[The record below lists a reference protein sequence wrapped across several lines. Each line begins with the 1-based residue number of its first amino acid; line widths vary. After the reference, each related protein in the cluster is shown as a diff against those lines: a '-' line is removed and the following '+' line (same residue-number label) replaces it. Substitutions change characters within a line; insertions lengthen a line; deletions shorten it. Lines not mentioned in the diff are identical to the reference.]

1 MTVGQLKN
9 LISII
14 PDDVEVEADTEWEC
28 GPVPLGKGYLI
39 KDSLIFIHDGD
50 ENQEREYEAKLKAEQ
65 PKCMDLPKVSIHGA
79 NKPGQEM
86 SETVH
91 KVIADMEYKFEIG
104 AIIALLRK
112 LLMATWDFNIAHR
125 KHMGVLVE
133 DMLNFLI
140 DAMEEELEKEEK
152 EAINGTKV

>member
-9 LISII
+9 LILII

-79 NKPGQEM
+79 NKP
-86 SETVH
+86 
-91 KVIADMEYKFEIG
+91 D
-104 AIIALLRK
+104 IAL
-112 LLMATWDFNIAHR
+112 
-125 KHMGVLVE
+125 GVGRGGLHVPAE
-133 DMLNFLI
+133 LYF
-140 DAMEEELEKEEK
+140 AMK
-152 EAINGTKV
+152 NGK

>member
-9 LISII
+9 IISVI
-14 PDDVEVEADTEWEC
+14 PDDVEVEADTQWEC

-39 KDSLIFIHDGD
+39 KDSLIFIHDGI
-50 ENQEREYEAKLKAEQ
+50 ESQEREYEAKLKSEQ
-65 PKCMDLPKVSIHGA
+65 SKCMDLPKVSFHGA
-79 NKPGQEM
+79 SNAEGQEM

-125 KHMGVLVE
+125 KHIGVMVE
-133 DMLNFLI
+133 DVLNFLI

-152 EAINGTKV
+152 EDEKR